1 MTVCIRLPALFADRI
16 GGLSSVAVSARTIE
30 GALRAMT
37 ERHPELRTLTLGPN
51 GEVSPVMIVF
61 LNNTQLAPDK
71 FRAPVQAGDEIEI
84 VPAIEGGVERSR
96 RPWRR

>member
-16 GGLSSVAVSARTIE
+16 GGLSSVAVSARTVE

-51 GEVSPVMIVF
+51 GEVSPVMILF
-61 LNNTQLAPDK
+61 LNNSCL
-71 FRAPVQAGDEIEI
+71 GDQPR
-84 VPAIEGGVERSR
+84 VRHTHDR
-96 RPWRR
+96 RNDVV